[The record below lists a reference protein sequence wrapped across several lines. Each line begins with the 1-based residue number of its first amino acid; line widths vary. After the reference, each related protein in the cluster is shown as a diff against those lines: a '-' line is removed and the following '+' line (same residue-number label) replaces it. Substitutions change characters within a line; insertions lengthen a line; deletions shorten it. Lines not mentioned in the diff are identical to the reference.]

1 MYHSLIHTLTCPLIS
16 FSPCPAL
23 VQLYLVK
30 KILMRDAKWGRK
42 KISRGLLLQYTDFF
56 FFLTKCKWPHHA
68 NTDLIKTKSSWSASF
83 T

>member
-1 MYHSLIHTLTCPLIS
+1 MGEKKNLTWFAASVHRL
-16 FSPCPAL
+16 
-23 VQLYLVK
+23 
-30 KILMRDAKWGRK
+30 
-42 KISRGLLLQYTDFF
+42 FF